1 MLTPRKADL
10 FGTLDA
16 LAAVIPQEIL
26 ALGLSER
33 IRNNGRVERRL
44 GKGGLCLRIT
54 CCYAEAGLESHLSRK
69 LTAAV

>member
-26 ALGLSER
+26 ALGPVRTDKKQRQSRTKTGE
-33 IRNNGRVERRL
+33 GRAVSADSRAAMQKQGWSHIL
-44 GKGGLCLRIT
+44 
-54 CCYAEAGLESHLSRK
+54 AGN
-69 LTAAV
+69 